1 MINTLKRK
9 KPATSSS
16 TRIEAKETKNVPS
29 RATKSRTQ
37 SSVTSDL
44 NIPPKS
50 LEHLID
56 RPYVEYNS
64 EKDDISNE
72 QLSGRLMF

>member
-16 TRIEAKETKNVPS
+16 SRIEAKKTKNVPS
-29 RATKSRTQ
+29 RAAKSRTQ

-56 RPYVEYNS
+56 RTYVEYNS

>member
-16 TRIEAKETKNVPS
+16 NKDEAKKTKKVPS
-29 RATKSRTQ
+29 KAAKSRTQ
-37 SSVTSDL
+37 SSVAGDL

-50 LEHLID
+50 LEYLLD

-72 QLSGRLMF
+72 